1 MSFEEI
7 KMQIEEKWK
16 EEIRV
21 KIKEVNLTEFEQI
34 ILTEFEQ
41 IDQHDQHPDWA
52 LLVMTSWKLKL
63 WLKPKPA
70 RR

>member
-21 KIKEVNLTEFEQI
+21 KIKEVNLA
-34 ILTEFEQ
+34 ILSRIFCLV
-41 IDQHDQHPDWA
+41 ILYA
-52 LLVMTSWKLKL
+52 L
-63 WLKPKPA
+63 
-70 RR
+70 

>member
-21 KIKEVNLTEFEQI
+21 KIKEVNLA
-34 ILTEFEQ
+34 ILSRIFC
-41 IDQHDQHPDWA
+41 
-52 LLVMTSWKLKL
+52 LVI
-63 WLKPKPA
+63 
-70 RR
+70 